1 MREFKTAQDII
12 DFAVRAE
19 EEAVRFYLK
28 LATSAKNKA
37 MRETFEGFAAE
48 EEEHAEKLRNIN
60 LDNFTFAEDTPI
72 TDLHIAEYTNPEVRY
87 ESLNYGEV
95 LVIAMNREKRAFM
108 LYDKLSKMVSSNEL
122 RKVFQFLAKEES
134 NHKYRFEAEYDD
146 YVFKEN

>member
-19 EEAVRFYLK
+19 EEAVKFYLK
-28 LATSAKNKA
+28 LAASAKNKA
-37 MRETFEGFAAE
+37 MKETFEGFAAE
-48 EEEHAEKLRNIN
+48 EQGHAEKLRNI
-60 LDNFTFAEDTPI
+60 DIEDFTFADETPI
-72 TDLHIAEYTNPEVRY
+72 TDLHIAEYTNPQVRY

-108 LYDKLSKMVSSNEL
+108 LYDKLSKMVSNSKL
-122 RKVFQFLAKEES
+122 REVFQFLAKEES
-134 NHKYRFEAEYDD
+134 DHKFRFEAEYDD